1 MPVGIIFYRRFSVV
15 SVNHSVAELVLT
27 DQLILGEGDNSP
39 ERPKLAFVSEDD
51 LVFLIL
57 LNFTL
62 EGFLMTTLNTAT
74 IDAFENA
81 MMDLAPKF
89 VRIEE
94 NNQCFDSVR
103 NTLPD
108 FGYTAKGGNSRYSR
122 KTNAAADYAA
132 YVASMQ

>member
-1 MPVGIIFYRRFSVV
+1 MWGLFIF
-15 SVNHSVAELVLT
+15 VNHSVAELVLT

-62 EGFLMTTLNTAT
+62 EGFLMTTLNTANAA

-103 NTLPD
+103 NTRPD

-132 YVASMQ
+132 YIASMQ